1 MNDVYIAAAER
12 KGVRLVTGCDKLYT
26 QHRGTQRGTGL
37 VNNNYLRKGEGHNFR
52 WLIDIKK

>member
-52 WLIDIKK
+52 